1 MAIVMLIYTDDMQW
15 GVCLMKLLQ
24 FLVFSVF
31 VLFSR
36 TTVHADSAS
45 TGDAR
50 IIVGSG
56 GDPVSCGLPDFLIK
70 VNKNFGGVT
79 DCVNSTGEVWIGL
92 ELIGIAKPGKIM
104 FGPDNVPCGGATS
117 DSGNLFTTCKVIVTP
132 INKHEEGVTLFLSNG
147 EITPGEAFFIN
158 LNTDFKSKGKPGTQ
172 GGWLGDPKFHQLE
185 AFPVVAVPEPGTIVL
200 VLAGWGG
207 VWLWRKQHC

>member
-1 MAIVMLIYTDDMQW
+1 MNLRQVLALAA
-15 GVCLMKLLQ
+15 L
-24 FLVFSVF
+24 
-31 VLFSR
+31 VLFTAIGAR
-36 TTVHADSAS
+36 ADGAP

-50 IIVGSG
+50 IIIGSG

-70 VNKNFGGVT
+70 VEKNFGGVT
-79 DCVNSTGEVWIGL
+79 DCVNSTPEVWIGL

-104 FGPDNVPCGGATS
+104 FGPDDVPCGGATS
-117 DSGNLFTTCKVIVTP
+117 DPGNLFTTCKVIVTA
-132 INKHEEGVTLFLSNG
+132 INNHEEGVTIFLSNG

-172 GGWLGDPKFHQLE
+172 GGWLGDSKLHQLE
-185 AFPVVAVPEPGTIVL
+185 VFPVVAVPEPGTIAL

-207 VWLWRKQHC
+207 VWLRRKQHCWKLKA